1 MPARTVSPRSAH
13 SASTWRRRAISPPKR
28 CAQPVRS
35 TINPS
40 GGSSATQ
47 GENFPAQRRSP
58 PRNTASATGFCRRA
72 TSPGHIAWASRR
84 GWPGVSPA
92 SEAAAESETS
102 TCMLRISVTTASGA
116 SVSPRS
122 SRRRRSAPRRGNQ
135 SERIRRFG
143 IGSAAK
149 TFLFRSRLRG
159 AFPVSRVVRSRC
171 VRGGPNRRRRPAI
184 FPTRQVAPARKRA
197 PRSSG
202 EPHTASLAGFAP
214 RPGETAQDP
223 LTLHAS
229 DTSPLFLAAL
239 TPHIDAKSNRPPR
252 TTRMLELGTTP
263 AAAPADLIKDVS
275 EATFM
280 ADVIDASKEVPVI
293 VDFWAPW
300 CGPCKTLTPT
310 IEGAVKEAGGKVR
323 LAKVNVDE
331 NQMIAGQL
339 RVQSIPTV
347 YAFWQGQPVD
357 GFQGAVPPSE
367 IDAFVERVVQAAGGD
382 ASGGLDDALAA
393 AEEMLEQGA
402 ATDAA
407 QTFAAIL
414 QEGEAN
420 AGAYGGLVR
429 AHIAMDDLEQ
439 AEAILNGAPA
449 EISEAPELEAAHAQL
464 ELARQAADAGPVP
477 ELKASVEADPDDH
490 QARYDLAQALYA
502 GGQTQEAVDELL
514 ELFRRDREWNEAA
527 AKQQLFTI
535 FEALKPNDPIVLN
548 GRRKL
553 SSMIF
558 A

>member
-1 MPARTVSPRSAH
+1 
-13 SASTWRRRAISPPKR
+13 
-28 CAQPVRS
+28 
-35 TINPS
+35 
-40 GGSSATQ
+40 
-47 GENFPAQRRSP
+47 
-58 PRNTASATGFCRRA
+58 
-72 TSPGHIAWASRR
+72 
-84 GWPGVSPA
+84 
-92 SEAAAESETS
+92 
-102 TCMLRISVTTASGA
+102 
-116 SVSPRS
+116 
-122 SRRRRSAPRRGNQ
+122 
-135 SERIRRFG
+135 
-143 IGSAAK
+143 
-149 TFLFRSRLRG
+149 
-159 AFPVSRVVRSRC
+159 
-171 VRGGPNRRRRPAI
+171 
-184 FPTRQVAPARKRA
+184 
-197 PRSSG
+197 
-202 EPHTASLAGFAP
+202 
-214 RPGETAQDP
+214 
-223 LTLHAS
+223 
-229 DTSPLFLAAL
+229 
-239 TPHIDAKSNRPPR
+239 
-252 TTRMLELGTTP
+252 MLELGGTTP
-263 AAAPADLIKDVS
+263 PATDLIKDVS
-275 EATFM
+275 EADFM
-280 ADVIDASKEVPVI
+280 TDVIEASQQVPVI

-300 CGPCKTLTPT
+300 CGPCKTLGPALEAAVTKAK
-310 IEGAVKEAGGKVR
+310 GAVKM
-323 LAKVNVDE
+323 AKVNVDE

-367 IDAFVERVVQAAGGD
+367 IDAFVERVVKAAGGD
-382 ASGGLDDALAA
+382 SSGGLDDALAA

-464 ELARQAADAGPVP
+464 ELARQAADAGPVTD
-477 ELKASVEADPDDH
+477 LKAKVEADPDDH
-490 QARYDLAQALYA
+490 QARHDLAQALYA